1 MDSTPTLKALGID
14 PDLTIASSAAS
25 SDAVDLIGH
34 HVAESHADELDT
46 IINHEYR
53 QAGTICYTTDQF
65 KATEHGKQ
73 NANSGLYELTHIS
86 NPTQKPTW
94 GTECEK
100 GSPNRPLAGL
110 KVVDLTRV
118 IAGPSISKGLA
129 EWGAS
134 VMRVTGP
141 DVKDIRALHPDLNWG
156 KWNCSIDLKTEA
168 GKEQLRDLIREA
180 DVVLD
185 GYRPGVIER
194 LGFGRD
200 AVLKLVEGR
209 EHGIIY
215 ARENCYGWHGPWQ
228 HRSGWQQISDAVSIF
243 LECDFRLCRLTSVRF
258 VVSHSSTAVRWA
270 MKSLSPQFSQT
281 PTIGEWRIL
290 LSQSPINLQCEI

>member
-14 PDLTIASSAAS
+14 PDLAITSSE
-25 SDAVDLIGH
+25 AVDLISK
-34 HVAESHADELDT
+34 HVAVLDSEELDS
-46 IINHEYR
+46 IINNLYR

-65 KATEHGKQ
+65 KATEHGRQ
-73 NANSGLYELTHIS
+73 NADSGLYELTHIP

-94 GTECEK
+94 GTEGGK
-100 GSPNRPLAGL
+100 GSPSRPLASL

-134 VMRVTGP
+134 VVRVTGP
-141 DVKDIRALHPDLNWG
+141 GVSEIRALHPDLNWG
-156 KWNCSIDLKTEA
+156 KWNCTIDLKTEA
-168 GKEQLRDLIREA
+168 GKAQLQELIREA

-185 GYRPGVIER
+185 GYRPGVMER

-200 AVLKLVEGR
+200 AVLKLVESR

-228 HRSGWQQISDAVSIF
+228 YRSGWQQISDAVNVF
-243 LECDFRLCRLTSVRF
+243 
-258 VVSHSSTAVRWA
+258 
-270 MKSLSPQFSQT
+270 SLRS
-281 PTIGEWRIL
+281 L
-290 LSQSPINLQCEI
+290 